1 MYINLHLIY
10 MDVKFLCEAV
20 KYSKMWLKNSTA
32 WGKISLQIKMMHISY
47 FTHKTLPKES
57 KKE

>member
-10 MDVKFLCEAV
+10 MDVKFLCEAI
-20 KYSKMWLKNSTA
+20 KYSKMWLKNY
-32 WGKISLQIKMMHISY
+32 SLQIKMMHISY

>member
-1 MYINLHLIY
+1 MSINLHLIY

-32 WGKISLQIKMMHISY
+32 WGK
-47 FTHKTLPKES
+47 KES
-57 KKE
+57 TD